1 MKFRE
6 KKYGLLAA
14 AVMSAVMILAL
25 LMGLMLHTLAADVA
39 AFSDVSKGSAYYD
52 DICWAAEHGVV
63 TGNGGKFKP
72 EQNVTMQQF
81 FTMLSRAIPED
92 AAEQTALLAPKGSML
107 YHLRRAIQN
116 EWTLEQG
123 RMAEYRK
130 NEPLAA
136 GYAWNAA
143 LMATGTQVYS
153 GVLSGQA
160 ANQQADGINAAKAL
174 GLAEKGADGAHLI
187 TRAEAV
193 HIIRTAKENQDTL
206 QEPAIVKEMK
216 DVIKDVP
223 QTEIN
228 GVYEDLMLVPE
239 EIRKAFREDG
249 WKIQFDPDKIGSYS
263 ASSGIY
269 NIRGMTSYSEK
280 TIYLADTD
288 SLLHELGHYY
298 QETLKTSGRDE
309 NVYEKFEAIRKEEKW
324 SGTLYASGNQKD
336 GAEFFADAFRFYVL
350 HGKVRADLIGADA
363 ENGLTSQKY
372 FDQLAENHWIF

>member
-6 KKYGLLAA
+6 KKYGLLAT

-25 LMGLMLHTLAADVA
+25 LMGLMLHTLAADAA

-52 DICWAAEHGVV
+52 DICWAVEHGVV
-63 TGNGGKFKP
+63 TGSGGKFKP

-92 AAEQTALLAPKGSML
+92 ATEQTALLAPKGSML

-116 EWTLEQG
+116 EWTLGQG

-216 DVIKDVP
+216 D
-223 QTEIN
+223 
-228 GVYEDLMLVPE
+228 
-239 EIRKAFREDG
+239 
-249 WKIQFDPDKIGSYS
+249 
-263 ASSGIY
+263 
-269 NIRGMTSYSEK
+269 
-280 TIYLADTD
+280 
-288 SLLHELGHYY
+288 
-298 QETLKTSGRDE
+298 
-309 NVYEKFEAIRKEEKW
+309 AIR
-324 SGTLYASGNQKD
+324 
-336 GAEFFADAFRFYVL
+336 
-350 HGKVRADLIGADA
+350 
-363 ENGLTSQKY
+363 
-372 FDQLAENHWIF
+372 